1 MKTHKNTIALEFIFT
16 FMAFSLGFAEFV
28 LIGIV
33 PDVAIGLGEPITRI
47 GDIVGFYALACAIA
61 TPVLALLGARLG
73 QRTLAI
79 GLLIIFNLGNA
90 LVFAAD
96 TYAILLISRMMAA
109 CTSGTLLAIIL
120 ALAPD
125 VVGRD
130 KANGLIA
137 LVLAGFSV
145 SSVIGVPIGTL
156 LSSAFMWKAAYIA
169 VFVCGLLSSILFAAT
184 LPRNA
189 RAMKSG
195 ETSILAQLRLLLDA
209 RVLLNAA
216 MIICTA
222 AGTYVFY
229 TYLTPVLEEV
239 MGLDAALT
247 SVVLLVIGIACIG
260 SNLISGRIA
269 DKGGLRRLPLVFGA
283 QTTIL
288 ALLSFTPSWGV
299 LPGIVNILLLGVVM
313 YAMNSTVQMIFQDVA
328 RSDYP
333 ASVTFSASLHPM
345 SFNAGIALGSFIG
358 GAVVNVGGYAATGLV
373 GAGVAACAL
382 GLCLALRHL
391 RCARETRIPSLT

>member
-1 MKTHKNTIALEFIFT
+1 MKARKNTIALEFIFT

-96 TYAILLISRMMAA
+96 TYAILLTSRMMAA

-130 KANGLIA
+130 KANSLIA

-145 SSVIGVPIGTL
+145 SSVIGVPVGTL

-169 VFVCGLLSSILFAAT
+169 VFVCGLLSSILFAAA
-184 LPRNA
+184 LPHHDHIDRT
-189 RAMKSG
+189 S
-195 ETSILAQLRLLLDA
+195 ETNILSQLRLLSDA
-209 RVLLNAA
+209 RVILNTA
-216 MIICTA
+216 MIICAA

-239 MGLDAALT
+239 MGLDATAT
-247 SVVLLVIGIACIG
+247 SGVLLLVGAACIG
-260 SNLISGRIA
+260 SNLLSGRIA
-269 DKGGLRRLPLVFGA
+269 NHGGLKKLPLVFGA
-283 QTTIL
+283 QMIVL
-288 ALLSFTPSWGV
+288 ALLSLTPSLGAV
-299 LPGIVNILLLGVVM
+299 AGIANILCLGLVM
-313 YAMNSTVQMIFQDVA
+313 YAMNSSVQMIFQDVA

-333 ASVTFSASLHPM
+333 AAVIFSASLHPM

-358 GAVVNVGGYAATGLV
+358 GAVVSAGGYSVTGIAGALV
-373 GAGVAACAL
+373 TACAI
-382 GLCLALRHL
+382 GLCFVLIAHRT
-391 RCARETRIPSLT
+391 ARSPLTNDA